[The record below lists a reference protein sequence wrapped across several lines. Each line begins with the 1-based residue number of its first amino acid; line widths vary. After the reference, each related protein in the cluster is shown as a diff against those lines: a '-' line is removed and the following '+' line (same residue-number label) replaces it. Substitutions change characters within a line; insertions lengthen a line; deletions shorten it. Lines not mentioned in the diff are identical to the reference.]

1 LNKPNFKCLEE
12 EKTQNLAKKLGIL
25 EGEKS
30 RNLRRRKISESQRKI
45 SKSQKKRNL
54 GILGEE
60 KSQNLRRRKILG
72 I

>member
-1 LNKPNFKCLEE
+1 VK
-12 EKTQNLAKKLGIL
+12 NLRIS

-30 RNLRRRKISESQRKI
+30 QNLKE
-45 SKSQKKRNL
+45 KSQKKRNL

>member
-1 LNKPNFKCLEE
+1 VKN
-12 EKTQNLAKKLGIL
+12 LGIS

-30 RNLRRRKISESQRKI
+30 QNLKE
-45 SKSQKKRNL
+45 KSQKKRNL